1 MCIAIVHPRAHTM
14 VIAISMHDHCPH
26 AHYGKSLAN
35 ITVTV
40 ASALPYSCV
49 HVDSDHSRP
58 CLTMHGVDSYHMHVA
73 TA

>member
-1 MCIAIVHPRAHTM
+1 MYSHSSSTCTHYGNSVCN
-14 VIAISMHDHCPH
+14 DHCPH

-35 ITVTV
+35 ITVAV

>member
-1 MCIAIVHPRAHTM
+1 M

-58 CLTMHGVDSYHMHVA
+58 CLTMHGVI
-73 TA
+73 